1 MKKSQLKNIIRK
13 SIKELINEQGISVP
27 GHKTVTLEICP
38 ASPDGVGNVPLSVG
52 SAGVIQ
58 CNGQECTQSDIGQEF
73 TVTTSNNITYIG
85 NLVSFSNFENC
96 SFHPIN
102 CVKYALTTSD
112 TCNIGFPILD
122 PADPLPNKPTISPAN
137 PPDPIEFPDNTGLLD
152 PADPLP
158 NKPTT
163 SPNLLDCDKFYA
175 MSQQQQDGCCMKCQD
190 PNIGPNHQCYP
201 YCHCCSKLR
210 ERFQKLANI

>member
-122 PADPLPNKPTISPAN
+122 PADPLPNKPT
-137 PPDPIEFPDNTGLLD
+137 
-152 PADPLP
+152 
-158 NKPTT
+158 T